1 MWYKCVGQIFIV
13 FDGVL
18 GQVEEAQVR
27 W

>member
-1 MWYKCVGQIFIV
+1 MLWTNFNVL
-13 FDGVL
+13 DGVL